1 MVQRIIASRR
11 GQTLDIVDELTTAY
25 EAWVAAREGLARDLP
40 PLILENP
47 NDDLIRALIAREV
60 ATHRQFVAARD
71 RANRMT

>member
-60 ATHRQFVAARD
+60 ATHRQFVAVRD
-71 RANRMT
+71 RANLMT